1 MESSSTP
8 SQGLPKPSSSP
19 HAAAN
24 ATGIGR
30 VLLVFQ
36 SPGYGWLWGNFLFFW
51 GGMSL
56 SGIANGWLMMELTDS
71 AFWVGL
77 MAGVSGA
84 VTVVFGLFTG
94 ALADR
99 FDRRK
104 LLMAGQAANA
114 LIALVIGLLD
124 RFEAIDVSLL
134 LLCVAFQAL
143 SGVVQTPA
151 RNTLVADLVPRE
163 RLVNANAANFL
174 ALGIIRIPFAIAGG
188 LIIQFLGISAC
199 YFLIVGTLLLAVAL
213 LFRLPTPSRAV
224 PMSAPLLRTIAEGL
238 RYSLRRG
245 PIRSLLL
252 LSTTTEGFGYSHAH
266 MLPIMAKKVL
276 NVGSSGYGELVA
288 ATAAGQLVVNLFLAS
303 RRDIQSKGWM
313 TIGATLGYG
322 LFLLLFAV
330 STSFPLSLAF
340 LFVAGGFGIA
350 YDVGLVTL
358 LQSTVPDQY
367 RGRVMG
373 VYTQTLGAN
382 TLGGFQAGAVASAV
396 SAPFA
401 IGLGGS
407 LVMAN
412 ALRLTRL
419 ARQLNGTQPG
429 GA

>member
-1 MESSSTP
+1 MESSGTP
-8 SQGLPKPSSSP
+8 PQVPPTNAPSP
-19 HAAAN
+19 PAVAR

-30 VLLVFQ
+30 FLPVFQ
-36 SPGYGWLWGNFLFFW
+36 SPGYGWLWCNFLFFW

-56 SGIANGWLMMELTDS
+56 TGITNGWLMVELTDS
-71 AFWVGL
+71 AFWVGV

-84 VTVVFGLFTG
+84 VSVVFGLFTG

-114 LIALVIGLLD
+114 LIAIIIGLLVW
-124 RFEAIDVSLL
+124 FHAINVGLL

-151 RNTLVADLVPRE
+151 RNTLVADLVPRN
-163 RLVNANAANFL
+163 RLVNANAANFM
-174 ALGIIRIPFAIAGG
+174 ALGVIRIPFAIAGG
-188 LIIQFLGISAC
+188 LIIEFFGIAPC
-199 YFLIVGTLLLAVAL
+199 YVLTAGVMLVAVAL
-213 LFRLPTPSRAV
+213 LIRLSTPPRA
-224 PMSAPLLRTIAEGL
+224 STISGPLLRTIAEGL
-238 RYSLRRG
+238 RYSLKRG
-245 PIRSLLL
+245 PVRSLLL
-252 LSTTTEGFGYSHAH
+252 LSVTTEGFGYSHAH
-266 MLPIMAKKVL
+266 MLPIIAKKVL

-288 ATAAGQLVVNLFLAS
+288 ASAAGQLVVNLFLAS
-303 RRDIQSKGWM
+303 RRDIQGKGSV

-322 LFLLLFAV
+322 LFLLLFAL
-330 STSFPLSLAF
+330 STSFPLSLA
-340 LFVAGGFGIA
+340 LLVVAGGFGIA

-358 LQSTVPDQY
+358 LQGTVSDQY

-401 IGLGGS
+401 VGLGGS

-412 ALRLTRL
+412 ALRLVRL
-419 ARQLNGTQPG
+419 ARQLNQPQ
-429 GA
+429 ART

>member
-1 MESSSTP
+1 MESSSPRPQGPPTP
-8 SQGLPKPSSSP
+8 TSSSP
-19 HAAAN
+19 AAAQ

-30 VLLVFQ
+30 FLLVFQ

-56 SGIANGWLMMELTDS
+56 SGIANGWLMVELTDS

-84 VTVVFGLFTG
+84 VSVLFGLLTG

-104 LLMAGQAANA
+104 LLMASQSANA
-114 LIALVIGLLD
+114 MIALVIGLLD
-124 RFEAIDVSLL
+124 RFDAISAGLL
-134 LLCVAFQAL
+134 LVWVGLQAL

-174 ALGIIRIPFAIAGG
+174 ALGIMRIPFAIAGG
-188 LIIQFLGISAC
+188 LIIQELSISAC
-199 YFLIVGTLLLAVAL
+199 YFLTAGTLLLSVAL
-213 LFRLPTPSRAV
+213 LFRLPTPSRAI
-224 PMSAPLLRTIAEGL
+224 PKSAPLHRTIAEGL
-238 RYSLRRG
+238 RYSLKRG
-245 PIRSLLL
+245 PIRSLLM
-252 LSTTTEGFGYSHAH
+252 LSVTTEGFGYSHAH

-288 ATAAGQLVVNLFLAS
+288 ATAAGQLVVNLVLAS

-322 LFLLLFAV
+322 LFLLLFAL
-330 STSFPLSLAF
+330 SASFPLSLAL

-358 LQSTVPDQY
+358 LQATVTDQY

-382 TLGGFQAGAVASAV
+382 TLGGFQAGAVASV
-396 SAPFA
+396 LGAPFA

-412 ALRLTRL
+412 ALRLVRL
-419 ARQLNGTQPG
+419 ARQLNRPQ
-429 GA
+429 AA